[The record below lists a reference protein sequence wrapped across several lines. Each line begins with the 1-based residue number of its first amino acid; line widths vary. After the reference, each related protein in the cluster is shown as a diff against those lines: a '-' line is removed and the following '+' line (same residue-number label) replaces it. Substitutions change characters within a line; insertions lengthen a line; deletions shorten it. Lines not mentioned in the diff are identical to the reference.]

1 MMNKFLHFL
10 SKKWID
16 VLRSPLIATLGYVL
30 ASMYRDNFSILT
42 AVAIFNGMTVL
53 MIVLIFIVWYIL
65 ERRKR
70 KV

>member
-1 MMNKFLHFL
+1 MMNKFLYFL

-16 VLRSPLIATLGYVL
+16 VLRSPLIATLGYII
-30 ASMYRDNFSILT
+30 ASIYRGNFSILT

-53 MIVLIFIVWYIL
+53 MIVLIFVVWYIL